1 MRKLGDTHLVTVVE
15 LSAGEE
21 RGKESLRV
29 DLHTVWCGQRQQL
42 GGQLQGSLFTR
53 LLSAQRGRLVISP
66 VQQKY
71 LFSYRIQS
79 TKISTK
85 ILIYAMNNMDTNVDM
100 KKAKWMAFV
109 YYGKPVNECF

>member
-1 MRKLGDTHLVTVVE
+1 MWICTQFGVGRDNSLVANSRAVC
-15 LSAGEE
+15 
-21 RGKESLRV
+21 LRAS
-29 DLHTVWCGQRQQL
+29 CQ
-42 GGQLQGSLFTR
+42 
-53 LLSAQRGRLVISP
+53 AQRGRLVISP

-85 ILIYAMNNMDTNVDM
+85 IIIYAMNNMDTNVDM